1 MRLRSLRNQGP
12 KIRTEGICL
21 RGDNVTIQSAD
32 TGAKVPSSLGPDDPA
47 TVIVFGNEKGGSGK
61 STACMHVAVAL
72 LRLGFKVG
80 SIDLDKPQWTL
91 TRYLSNRAA
100 TMKNDGVPLPVT
112 MNVFMSHNDKPNR
125 AEAEAEERQWFEEA
139 LITLR
144 AASDFVVIDCP
155 GRESYVGR
163 LATGYADKLVTPLN
177 DSFVDLD
184 MLADVDGRTGD
195 IIKPSIYSEMVWE
208 ARKQKAAR
216 DGRTLDWIVMRNR
229 LSSLAARNKQE
240 MERVIRLLAKRV
252 GFRIAPGLSE
262 RVIFRELFLRGLTML
277 DVFEIGDRS
286 KPQLS
291 HVAARQEVRGLLNA
305 LQLPN
310 RIPTPQSKQPP
321 DETFEMSS
329 PMAGKALNV

>member
-1 MRLRSLRNQGP
+1 M
-12 KIRTEGICL
+12 T
-21 RGDNVTIQSAD
+21 DQSAD
-32 TGAKVPSSLGPDDPA
+32 ISAKLPSSLGPDDPA

-61 STACMHVAVAL
+61 STGSMHVAVAL

-91 TRYLSNRAA
+91 TRYFSNRAA
-100 TMKNDGVPLPVT
+100 TTKNDGILLP
-112 MNVFMSHNDKPNR
+112 MPKHVFLSHNDTLNY
-125 AEAEAEERQWFEEA
+125 AEAEAEERQWFEAA

-144 AASDFVVIDCP
+144 AATDFVVIDCP

-184 MLADVDGRTGD
+184 MLATVDGRTGE

-216 DGRTLDWIVMRNR
+216 DGGSFDWIVMRNR

-240 MERVIRLLAKRV
+240 MERVLGLLAKRI

-321 DETFEMSS
+321 DEASEMSS
-329 PMAGKALNV
+329 SMAGKGLNV